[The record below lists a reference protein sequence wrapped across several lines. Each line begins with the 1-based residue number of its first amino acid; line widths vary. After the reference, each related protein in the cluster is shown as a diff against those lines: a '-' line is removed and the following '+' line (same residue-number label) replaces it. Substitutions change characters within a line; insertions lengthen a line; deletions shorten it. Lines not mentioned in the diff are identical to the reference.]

1 MQNDTGFHTETC
13 GDHSSICDT
22 DDGLHGKHEGKQI
35 IIYLYNIYFKYYFN
49 LFSISLKYVG
59 NSESNSKYSLVEGC
73 INPSFLACN
82 V

>member
-1 MQNDTGFHTETC
+1 MLNKMLYNY
-13 GDHSSICDT
+13 SISLLPYDISVSFKGT
-22 DDGLHGKHEGKQI
+22 YIII

-59 NSESNSKYSLVEGC
+59 NSESNSIYSLVEGC